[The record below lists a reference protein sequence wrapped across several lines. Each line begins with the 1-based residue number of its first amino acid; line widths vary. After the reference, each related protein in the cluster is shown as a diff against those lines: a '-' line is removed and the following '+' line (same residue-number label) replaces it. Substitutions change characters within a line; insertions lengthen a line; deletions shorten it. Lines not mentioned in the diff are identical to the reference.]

1 MRSEQKYF
9 DLETFTEPWKISY
22 PAMQCLYMCSSSDQV
37 SYSLLLF
44 HFENLF
50 NLNDLNPGCPMVP
63 DVFIYLNTGG
73 DCIYLCKIPVV
84 TVVPPRLS

>member
-1 MRSEQKYF
+1 M
-9 DLETFTEPWKISY
+9 
-22 PAMQCLYMCSSSDQV
+22 V
-37 SYSLLLF
+37 S
-44 HFENLF
+44 
-50 NLNDLNPGCPMVP
+50 